1 MKIYTKIVWDIATGA
16 IDSEEYFEYNGIVDL
31 LCGASSQQNQV
42 QAAQASAYTQMT
54 QQAQQIFG
62 ADSGVFQQLQSSFAP
77 TIAAGPSQKGF
88 SDQENADLN
97 SQAITQNGIA
107 ARNAKQA
114 AGEGIAAQGGGNNAA
129 LQSGVDTGIEN
140 QINISS
146 ANNTAN
152 EEGQITE
159 QNYAT
164 GRQNYDNAVGGL
176 ENATNGFNSAS
187 TAGNAATNS
196 GQADATTAN
205 NIASQ
210 NNSWVQAVTGA
221 LGGVA
226 GSFVGGGLGKLLP
239 GGGSGAAPGGGGG
252 SANYVGGVTGG
263 DGNS

>member
-16 IDSEEYFEYNGIVDL
+16 IDSEEHFEYTGKVDL
-31 LCGASSQQNQV
+31 LCGASSAQNQV

-62 ADSGVFQQLQSSFAP
+62 ADSSVFQQLQASFAP
-77 TIAAGPSQKGF
+77 TIAAGPNQQGF
-88 SDQENADLN
+88 SAQENANLN

-114 AGEGIAAQGGGNNAA
+114 AGEAIASQGGGNNAA

-164 GRQNYDNAVGGL
+164 GRQNYDTAVTGL

-196 GQADATTAN
+196 GEADATTAN

-226 GSFVGGGLGKLLP
+226 GSFVGGGIGKMITG
-239 GGGSGAAPGGGGG
+239 GGGSGTTPTGS
-252 SANYVGGVTGG
+252 SANGPYGP
-263 DGNS
+263 NSD